1 MKMRL
6 IARTAVAGLVLT
18 ALAACNQAPGTA
30 RAVDTATV
38 VEMVKADIRQLVV
51 DYNAH
56 DAAKV
61 AGHDAP
67 DYVSMFHGV
76 ANAIGPE
83 ADRASLEKQMTDP
96 ATRLEL
102 SDETVD
108 VAASGDLAVYRATY
122 RFHFTNPET
131 KTVATET
138 GNWIAGY
145 KAQPDG
151 ALKLA
156 WSIGADTG
164 PVVTAAPA
172 PVLSAPA
179 PQERP

>member
-6 IARTAVAGLVLT
+6 IVRPAAAGLVLT
-18 ALAACNQAPGTA
+18 SLAACNQAPDATRPA
-30 RAVDTATV
+30 DTAAIA
-38 VEMVKADIRQLVV
+38 ERVKADIRQFVI

-61 AGHDAP
+61 AAHDAP
-67 DYVSMFHGV
+67 DYISMFHGV
-76 ANAIGPE
+76 ANTIGPD
-83 ADRASLEKQMTDP
+83 ADRASVEKQMADP
-96 ATRLEL
+96 ATRFEL
-102 SDETVD
+102 RDETVD

-172 PVLSAPA
+172 PGELP
-179 PQERP
+179 